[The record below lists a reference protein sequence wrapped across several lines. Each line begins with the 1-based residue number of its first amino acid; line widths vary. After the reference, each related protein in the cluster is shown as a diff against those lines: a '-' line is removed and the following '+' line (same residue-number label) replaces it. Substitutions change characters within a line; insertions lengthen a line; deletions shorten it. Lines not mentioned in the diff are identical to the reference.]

1 MTTLE
6 KSGDADAPLLFALP
20 GNEPFAT
27 RLASALGADVGRMLV
42 RDFPDGESYVRVDTD
57 ATSREVVIVATL
69 DNPNE
74 KALPLIFLADAL
86 RDLGATRVGLVAP
99 YLSYM
104 RQDMRFRPG
113 EAITSRSFAALMSN
127 HVDWLLTVDPH
138 LHRYAALSDV
148 YAIPATAVHV
158 STDLGIW
165 IAANIDSPFII
176 GPDAESRQWV
186 DGIAEAA
193 QAPSTVLTKTRRGDA
208 EVIESIPE
216 LDDHQTSLTPVLV
229 DDIISTGQTMIAAI
243 RHLHR
248 QRAKAPM
255 CLAVHAVFANSAY
268 AKLKSAGASG
278 VVTTNTITHASNCI
292 DVVPAI
298 ASELRRKFALGS

>member
-1 MTTLE
+1 MMLTET
-6 KSGDADAPLLFALP
+6 GDADRPLLFALP
-20 GNEPFAT
+20 GSDGFAS
-27 RLASALGADVGRMLV
+27 RLASALGGDVGQVLL
-42 RDFPDGESYVRVDTD
+42 RDFPDGESYLRVETNP
-57 ATSREVVIVATL
+57 TSRHVAIVATL

-74 KALPLIFLADAL
+74 KTLPLIFLADAL

-104 RQDMRFRPG
+104 RQDARFRPG

-158 STDLGIW
+158 ATDLGMW

-176 GPDAESRQWV
+176 GPDAAS
-186 DGIAEAA
+186 
-193 QAPSTVLTKTRRGDA
+193 
-208 EVIESIPE
+208 
-216 LDDHQTSLTPVLV
+216 HTPVLV
-229 DDIISTGQTMIAAI
+229 DDIISTGQTMVAAI
-243 RHLHR
+243 HHLR
-248 QRAKAPM
+248 QQGANAPI
-255 CLAVHAVFANSAY
+255 CLAVHAVFANDAY
-268 AKLKSAGASG
+268 GKLRSAGASG
-278 VVTTNTITHASNCI
+278 GVTTNTVTHASNCI

-298 ASELRRKFALGS
+298 ARELRRQLAGAV

>member
-1 MTTLE
+1 VE
-6 KSGDADAPLLFALP
+6 
-20 GNEPFAT
+20 
-27 RLASALGADVGRMLV
+27 
-42 RDFPDGESYVRVDTD
+42 TD
-57 ATSREVVIVATL
+57 PTSRHVAIVATL

-74 KALPLIFLADAL
+74 KTLPLIFLADAL

-104 RQDMRFRPG
+104 RQDARFRPG

-127 HVDWLLTVDPH
+127 HVDWLLTVDQH

-158 STDLGIW
+158 ATDLGMW

-186 DGIAEAA
+186 DGIAAA
-193 QAPSTVLTKTRRGDA
+193 AHAPSTVLTKTRRGDG

-216 LDDHQTSLTPVLV
+216 LGDHPASHTPVLV

-243 RHLHR
+243 RHLR
-248 QRAKAPM
+248 QQGANAPI
-255 CLAVHAVFANSAY
+255 CLAVHAVFANDAY
-268 AKLKSAGASG
+268 GKLRSAGASG

-298 ASELRRKFALGS
+298 ARELRRQLAGAV

>member
-1 MTTLE
+1 MTLT
-6 KSGDADAPLLFALP
+6 KTGDTDRPLLFALP
-20 GNEPFAT
+20 GSDGIAS
-27 RLASALGADVGRMLV
+27 RLASALDGDVGQVLV
-42 RDFPDGESYVRVDTD
+42 RDFPDDESYLRVETNP
-57 ATSREVVIVATL
+57 TSRHVAVVATL

-74 KALPLIFLADAL
+74 KTLPLIFLADAL

-104 RQDMRFRPG
+104 RQDARFRPG
-113 EAITSRSFAALMSN
+113 EAITSRSFAALLSN

-148 YAIPATAVHV
+148 YPIPATAVHV
-158 STDLGIW
+158 AADLGMW

-186 DGIAEAA
+186 DGIAAA
-193 QAPSTVLTKTRRGDA
+193 AHAPSTVLTKTRRGDG

-216 LDDHQTSLTPVLV
+216 LGNHPTSRTPVLV

-243 RHLHR
+243 RHLR
-248 QRAKAPM
+248 QQGAKAPI
-255 CLAVHAVFANSAY
+255 CLAVHAVFANDAY
-268 AKLKSAGASG
+268 GKLRSAGASG

-298 ASELRRKFALGS
+298 ARELRRQRAGAV